1 MGSFR
6 TKEDD
11 VAKISTSVFITNF
24 PESCS
29 AKELFQSCKQYGHVV
44 DTFIPTKRSKNGRR
58 FGFVRFINVF
68 NEERLVNNLCT
79 VWIDRFKLHANI
91 ARFHRPP
98 LKEKNVIPKKDGGGK
113 SSNSYVF
120 KEHSGFNGGG
130 NSYVHVVKG
139 QNKSGIRES
148 EVPPALVLNDE
159 CLLSKDLSKSL
170 LGRVKQFVS
179 LANLRKA
186 VSNEGFVDIKIQYM
200 GELWVL
206 LEFGSEDSMKLF
218 QDNVS
223 IGSWFS
229 QLKQATMEFTNE
241 GRIAWVEVEGI
252 PFKLWTDNTFK
263 RIATKWGELLDIDD
277 QEEMCF
283 HSKRL
288 CIYTKTEKNIFEE
301 FKIIFRG
308 KTSWIRAKETP
319 GWVPDF
325 MEENDD
331 EEQSDVDS
339 KEGEFKVHDTGI
351 YGGDSDVEEA
361 RETLFEKSGKK
372 ENNLDEEHKDK
383 QEKNS
388 EDPFNIYKLLKK
400 KKDTTENEINSEQTM
415 KYPPGFTPKEGS
427 EEIGMYAEESKSVN
441 FVNLSD
447 HKAEEANKDGHG
459 NCVNKNSKEDVSSSV
474 CSGHF
479 KKSGVPRTGGSIL
492 NLMDELVKVGQVMG
506 YKMDGCLAQKA
517 KKDWVK
523 ELCVKNKVNFM
534 ALQETKMEN
543 MELFSVKM
551 CWGNF
556 AFDYVHSDSVGNSGG
571 ILCVWDPNSFRKRN
585 ATVNDYF
592 VMIRGVWCL
601 TGNDLLIIAVY
612 APHDCRD
619 KQMLWDYLTYEIGK
633 WKGEVVIMGDFNKVR
648 YKSDRFGS
656 VFNVQGANVFNS
668 FITNAGLEEVP
679 LGGSAFTWCHKS
691 ASKMSKLDRFLVSEN
706 LIYSCPNINAI
717 TLERYLSDHRPI
729 LLREA
734 SFDYGPTP
742 FRYFHYWNE
751 MEGFNKVVEDAWREG
766 PCDKTNA
773 MLNMMMKLKFL
784 KAKIREWNKSNMLS
798 VKNVKAKYKEELEAL
813 EAIIDRGDGNEEIV
827 NKRTEVVNNI
837 QKFDKIHSSEMA
849 QKAKVKWSIEG
860 DENTSFF
867 HGVLNKKRSILN
879 IRGIMVDGNWIE
891 SPKAVKGE
899 FFQHFSSRFDK
910 PDASRAT
917 INMRYPK
924 TLTYDQQNELE
935 SEVSNVEIKRAVWDC
950 GTDKSPGPDGFTFG
964 FYRRFWK
971 IIENDV
977 YDAVK
982 YFFTYGNIPKGC
994 NSSFIALIPKIPDAN
1009 MVKDFRPISLIGSLY
1024 KIIAKILANRLVGV
1038 LGDIVNEVQ
1047 SAFIAE
1053 RQILDGPFIL
1063 NEILQWSKTKKKQS
1077 LIFKVDFEKAYDSVR
1092 WDFLDD
1098 ILKKFGFGEKWCKW
1112 IQSCL
1117 RSSRGSILIN
1127 GSPTEEFQFYKG
1139 LKQGDPLSP
1148 FLFILIMESLHLSF
1162 QRVVDNGMFNGIKL
1176 SSSLSISH
1184 LFYADDAVF
1193 MGQWCDGN
1201 ISTLIHVLECF
1212 YRASG
1217 LRINMSKSKILGVNV
1232 DSDKVKGAA
1241 SKLGCLI
1248 LKTPFTYL
1256 GSKVGGSMSRV
1267 HAWNEVIDRVK
1278 NRLSKWKMKTLSIG
1292 GRLTL
1297 LKSVL
1302 GSIPIFHMSIYR
1314 APLSVL
1320 RTLESIRSK
1329 FFKGHDINSNK
1340 ASWVNWKK
1348 VLASKEKGGLGVSS
1362 LFALNR
1368 GLMFKWIW
1376 RFYTQ
1381 NTLLWVRV
1389 VKAIH
1394 GDDGNVGGHVK
1405 SGAKSCWLDIVRE
1418 THALKTKGINLLDCM
1433 HVKLGNGDK
1442 TVFWEDIWID
1452 GKTLKNR
1459 FPRIYS
1465 LESCKLITDQFNEL
1479 SALVHDVSLIP
1490 MSDRWKWDLESSGDF
1505 SVASVRKIIDDKSLS
1520 DVDSKTRWI
1529 KYVPIK
1535 VNVHAWKVKTDSLPT
1550 RFNVS
1555 RRGIDIDSIMC
1566 AICDNGVETSRHL
1579 LMDLMERVSLLPKAI
1594 VDQHVRLGVSCHRGQ
1609 TCATG
1614 HVELV
1619 ALVAA
1624 ACHWVLQ
1631 ENPNAV
1637 KREFYNHFRNRFDKP
1652 QDQRAMIDMT
1662 FPNSLSP
1669 EQQSDLECDVTAQ
1682 ELKQAVW
1689 DCGLEKSP
1697 GPDGFSFG
1705 FYRQFWDTIEKDV
1718 FKAINHF
1725 FTNVDIPKGCN
1736 SSFIALI
1743 PKIPDANLVKDFR
1756 PISLIGSIY
1765 KIIAK
1770 ILTNR
1775 LVKVIGDIVSDV
1787 QSAFIKWRQILD
1799 GPFILNEVIQWCKC
1813 KKKHALI
1820 FKVDFEK
1827 AFDSVRWDF
1836 LDDILRKFG
1845 FGNKRC
1851 EWIQKCLVSS
1861 RGSILINGSP
1871 TEEFQF
1877 FKGLKQGDPLSP
1889 FLFILVMEC
1898 LHISFQ
1904 KVVDAGTKVGGNM
1917 SRTEAWNEV
1926 IDKVR
1931 SRLSKWKMNTLSIGG
1946 RLTLLKSVLGSIPIF
1961 HMSIFRVPLGVL
1973 QKLES
1978 IRRNFFNGHE
1988 YDSRKASWVKWS
2000 HVLADKDKGGL
2011 GVSSLF
2017 AINRGLMIKW
2027 LWKFYDQKHS
2037 FWSKIITAIHGKDGN
2052 VDLVRNT
2059 RINSCWISILKEVKE
2074 LRKIGVNVSEWIR
2087 LKLGNGESTSFW
2099 YDNWSGSGAAKDT
2112 FPRLF
2117 ALENHKEISVRS
2129 KLDDSS
2135 LDSSF
2140 RRTARGGIEQ
2150 VQFDA
2155 LVNLVIL
2162 ITVTPKIDR
2171 WVWSL
2176 EGSGEFSVASIRKVI
2191 DANRLKSEHSMTRW
2205 VKFVPIKINVLAW
2218 KIKMDA
2224 LPSRFNISRRGID
2237 ISSLTCPICDAGIET
2252 TDHLFFSCLMAK
2264 QITHKIATWWEFDQV
2279 DTNNYTDWS
2288 SWLASLRLPFN
2299 HKVMLEGIFYVM
2311 WWNIWTYRN
2320 KMIFEDKAPLKS
2332 SIFDI
2337 VVLNSFHWCKSRS
2350 KASFSWNDWLKNPHL
2365 ITL

>member
-1 MGSFR
+1 MSTAYHQKTDGQSERTIQTLEDILRANNDLNVLYGSLLF
-6 TKEDD
+6 DD
-11 VAKISTSVFITNF
+11 VLSNTT
-24 PESCS
+24 PE
-29 AKELFQSCKQYGHVV
+29 APFVV
-44 DTFIPTKRSKNGRR
+44 NGRTYKKCYYLAD
-58 FGFVRFINVF
+58 GIYPTWSSFVKTFSFARD
-68 NEERLVNNLCT
+68 EKTL
-79 VWIDRFKLHANI
+79 RFKRVQES
-91 ARFHRPP
+91 AR
-98 LKEKNVIPKKDGGGK
+98 KDIERAFG
-113 SSNSYVF
+113 
-120 KEHSGFNGGG
+120 
-130 NSYVHVVKG
+130 
-139 QNKSGIRES
+139 
-148 EVPPALVLNDE
+148 VL
-159 CLLSKDLSKSL
+159 
-170 LGRVKQFVS
+170 
-179 LANLRKA
+179 
-186 VSNEGFVDIKIQYM
+186 
-200 GELWVL
+200 
-206 LEFGSEDSMKLF
+206 
-218 QDNVS
+218 
-223 IGSWFS
+223 
-229 QLKQATMEFTNE
+229 
-241 GRIAWVEVEGI
+241 
-252 PFKLWTDNTFK
+252 
-263 RIATKWGELLDIDD
+263 
-277 QEEMCF
+277 QEEA
-283 HSKRL
+283 
-288 CIYTKTEKNIFEE
+288 TE
-301 FKIIFRG
+301 
-308 KTSWIRAKETP
+308 
-319 GWVPDF
+319 D
-325 MEENDD
+325 
-331 EEQSDVDS
+331 
-339 KEGEFKVHDTGI
+339 
-351 YGGDSDVEEA
+351 
-361 RETLFEKSGKK
+361 TLFEKSEKK

-400 KKDTTENEINSEQTM
+400 KKDTTETEINLEQTM
-415 KYPPGFTPKEGS
+415 KYPPGFTLKEGS

-459 NCVNKNSKEDVSSSV
+459 NCVNKNSNEDVSSSV

-479 KKSGVPRTGGSIL
+479 KKSGVPRTSGSIL
-492 NLMDELVKVGQVMG
+492 NFMYELVKVGQVMG
-506 YKMDGCLAQKA
+506 YKMDGCMSNMTEIIESQG
-517 KKDWVK
+517 VK
-523 ELCVKNKVNFM
+523 E
-534 ALQETKMEN
+534 
-543 MELFSVKM
+543 
-551 CWGNF
+551 
-556 AFDYVHSDSVGNSGG
+556 
-571 ILCVWDPNSFRKRN
+571 
-585 ATVNDYF
+585 
-592 VMIRGVWCL
+592 
-601 TGNDLLIIAVY
+601 
-612 APHDCRD
+612 
-619 KQMLWDYLTYEIGK
+619 
-633 WKGEVVIMGDFNKVR
+633 KGDVVIMGDFN
-648 YKSDRFGS
+648 
-656 VFNVQGANVFNS
+656 
-668 FITNAGLEEVP
+668 E
-679 LGGSAFTWCHKS
+679 
-691 ASKMSKLDRFLVSEN
+691 
-706 LIYSCPNINAI
+706 
-717 TLERYLSDHRPI
+717 
-729 LLREA
+729 
-734 SFDYGPTP
+734 
-742 FRYFHYWNE
+742 
-751 MEGFNKVVEDAWREG
+751 
-766 PCDKTNA
+766 
-773 MLNMMMKLKFL
+773 LKFL
-784 KAKIREWNKSNMLS
+784 KAKIQEWNKSNMLS

-1465 LESCKLITDQFNEL
+1465 LESCKLITVGAKLAQPSLEYSFRRNPRGGVEQDQFNEL

-1579 LMDLMERVSLLPKAI
+1579 F
-1594 VDQHVRLGVSCHRGQ
+1594 
-1609 TCATG
+1609 
-1614 HVELV
+1614 
-1619 ALVAA
+1619 
-1624 ACHWVLQ
+1624 
-1631 ENPNAV
+1631 
-1637 KREFYNHFRNRFDKP
+1637 FYCC
-1652 QDQRAMIDMT
+1652 M
-1662 FPNSLSP
+1662 
-1669 EQQSDLECDVTAQ
+1669 V
-1682 ELKQAVW
+1682 
-1689 DCGLEKSP
+1689 
-1697 GPDGFSFG
+1697 
-1705 FYRQFWDTIEKDV
+1705 
-1718 FKAINHF
+1718 
-1725 FTNVDIPKGCN
+1725 
-1736 SSFIALI
+1736 
-1743 PKIPDANLVKDFR
+1743 
-1756 PISLIGSIY
+1756 
-1765 KIIAK
+1765 
-1770 ILTNR
+1770 
-1775 LVKVIGDIVSDV
+1775 
-1787 QSAFIKWRQILD
+1787 RQI
-1799 GPFILNEVIQWCKC
+1799 V
-1813 KKKHALI
+1813 
-1820 FKVDFEK
+1820 
-1827 AFDSVRWDF
+1827 
-1836 LDDILRKFG
+1836 
-1845 FGNKRC
+1845 
-1851 EWIQKCLVSS
+1851 
-1861 RGSILINGSP
+1861 
-1871 TEEFQF
+1871 
-1877 FKGLKQGDPLSP
+1877 
-1889 FLFILVMEC
+1889 
-1898 LHISFQ
+1898 
-1904 KVVDAGTKVGGNM
+1904 
-1917 SRTEAWNEV
+1917 
-1926 IDKVR
+1926 
-1931 SRLSKWKMNTLSIGG
+1931 
-1946 RLTLLKSVLGSIPIF
+1946 
-1961 HMSIFRVPLGVL
+1961 
-1973 QKLES
+1973 
-1978 IRRNFFNGHE
+1978 
-1988 YDSRKASWVKWS
+1988 
-2000 HVLADKDKGGL
+2000 
-2011 GVSSLF
+2011 
-2017 AINRGLMIKW
+2017 
-2027 LWKFYDQKHS
+2027 
-2037 FWSKIITAIHGKDGN
+2037 
-2052 VDLVRNT
+2052 
-2059 RINSCWISILKEVKE
+2059 
-2074 LRKIGVNVSEWIR
+2074 RKITRWWDVPYVEV
-2087 LKLGNGESTSFW
+2087 ESYEDW
-2099 YDNWSGSGAAKDT
+2099 YNW
-2112 FPRLF
+2112 
-2117 ALENHKEISVRS
+2117 
-2129 KLDDSS
+2129 
-2135 LDSSF
+2135 
-2140 RRTARGGIEQ
+2140 
-2150 VQFDA
+2150 
-2155 LVNLVIL
+2155 LVNL
-2162 ITVTPKIDR
+2162 R
-2171 WVWSL
+2171 
-2176 EGSGEFSVASIRKVI
+2176 
-2191 DANRLKSEHSMTRW
+2191 
-2205 VKFVPIKINVLAW
+2205 
-2218 KIKMDA
+2218 
-2224 LPSRFNISRRGID
+2224 
-2237 ISSLTCPICDAGIET
+2237 ISSM
-2252 TDHLFFSCLMAK
+2252 HK
-2264 QITHKIATWWEFDQV
+2264 QMFECV
-2279 DTNNYTDWS
+2279 
-2288 SWLASLRLPFN
+2288 
-2299 HKVMLEGIFYVM
+2299 FYVM
-2311 WWNIWTYRN
+2311 WWHLWSFRN
-2320 KMIFEDKAPLKS
+2320 KL
-2332 SIFDI
+2332 IFDSKPPSQALFFDD
-2337 VVLNSFHWCKSRS
+2337 VVLCLFIGVGIDVMRHLVGTIG
-2350 KASFSWNDWLKNPHL
+2350 LKTRILSLCNC
-2365 ITL
+2365 

>member
-113 SSNSYVF
+113 NNNSYVF
-120 KEHSGFNGGG
+120 KDHSGFNGGG

-139 QNKSGIRES
+139 QTKSGIRES

-159 CLLSKDLSKSL
+159 CLLSKDLFKSL
-170 LGRVKQFVS
+170 LRRVKQFIS

-218 QDNVS
+218 QDN
-223 IGSWFS
+223 
-229 QLKQATMEFTNE
+229 
-241 GRIAWVEVEGI
+241 VEVEGI

-301 FKIIFRG
+301 FKIIFH
-308 KTSWIRAKETP
+308 
-319 GWVPDF
+319 
-325 MEENDD
+325 
-331 EEQSDVDS
+331 
-339 KEGEFKVHDTGI
+339 VHDTGI
-351 YGGDSDVEEA
+351 YGDDSDVEEVQ
-361 RETLFEKSGKK
+361 ETLFEESEKK

-383 QEKNS
+383 QEKNL
-388 EDPFNIYKLLKK
+388 EDPFSIYKLLKK

-415 KYPPGFTPKEGS
+415 KYPPGFTPNEGS
-427 EEIGMYAEESKSVN
+427 KEIGIFAEESRSVN
-441 FVNLSD
+441 IVNLSD

-459 NCVNKNSKEDVSSSV
+459 NYGNKNSKEDVSSSV

-523 ELCVKNKVNFM
+523 ELCVRNKVNFM

-543 MELFSVKM
+543 IELFSVKM

-633 WKGEVVIMGDFNKVR
+633 WKGEVVIMGDFNEVR

-706 LIYSCPNINAI
+706 LLYSCPHINAI

-798 VKNVKAKYKEELEAL
+798 VKHVKAKYKDELEAL
-813 EAIIDRGDGNEEIV
+813 EEIIDRGDGNEEIV

-837 QKFDKIHSSEMA
+837 HKFDKIHSSEMA

-867 HGVLNKKRSILN
+867 HGVLNKKQSILN

-891 SPKAVKGE
+891 SPKA
-899 FFQHFSSRFDK
+899 
-910 PDASRAT
+910 
-917 INMRYPK
+917 
-924 TLTYDQQNELE
+924 NELE

-1009 MVKDFRPISLIGSLY
+1009 M
-1024 KIIAKILANRLVGV
+1024 
-1038 LGDIVNEVQ
+1038 
-1047 SAFIAE
+1047 
-1053 RQILDGPFIL
+1053 
-1063 NEILQWSKTKKKQS
+1063 EIL
-1077 LIFKVDFEKAYDSVR
+1077 LM
-1092 WDFLDD
+1092 
-1098 ILKKFGFGEKWCKW
+1098 
-1112 IQSCL
+1112 

-1465 LESCKLITDQFNEL
+1465 LESCKLITVGAKLAQPSLEYSFRRNPRGGVEQDQFNEL

-1579 LMDLMERVSLLPKAI
+1579 F
-1594 VDQHVRLGVSCHRGQ
+1594 
-1609 TCATG
+1609 
-1614 HVELV
+1614 
-1619 ALVAA
+1619 
-1624 ACHWVLQ
+1624 
-1631 ENPNAV
+1631 
-1637 KREFYNHFRNRFDKP
+1637 FYCC
-1652 QDQRAMIDMT
+1652 M
-1662 FPNSLSP
+1662 
-1669 EQQSDLECDVTAQ
+1669 V
-1682 ELKQAVW
+1682 
-1689 DCGLEKSP
+1689 
-1697 GPDGFSFG
+1697 
-1705 FYRQFWDTIEKDV
+1705 
-1718 FKAINHF
+1718 
-1725 FTNVDIPKGCN
+1725 
-1736 SSFIALI
+1736 
-1743 PKIPDANLVKDFR
+1743 
-1756 PISLIGSIY
+1756 
-1765 KIIAK
+1765 
-1770 ILTNR
+1770 
-1775 LVKVIGDIVSDV
+1775 
-1787 QSAFIKWRQILD
+1787 RQI
-1799 GPFILNEVIQWCKC
+1799 V
-1813 KKKHALI
+1813 
-1820 FKVDFEK
+1820 
-1827 AFDSVRWDF
+1827 
-1836 LDDILRKFG
+1836 
-1845 FGNKRC
+1845 
-1851 EWIQKCLVSS
+1851 
-1861 RGSILINGSP
+1861 
-1871 TEEFQF
+1871 
-1877 FKGLKQGDPLSP
+1877 
-1889 FLFILVMEC
+1889 
-1898 LHISFQ
+1898 
-1904 KVVDAGTKVGGNM
+1904 
-1917 SRTEAWNEV
+1917 
-1926 IDKVR
+1926 
-1931 SRLSKWKMNTLSIGG
+1931 
-1946 RLTLLKSVLGSIPIF
+1946 
-1961 HMSIFRVPLGVL
+1961 
-1973 QKLES
+1973 
-1978 IRRNFFNGHE
+1978 
-1988 YDSRKASWVKWS
+1988 
-2000 HVLADKDKGGL
+2000 
-2011 GVSSLF
+2011 
-2017 AINRGLMIKW
+2017 
-2027 LWKFYDQKHS
+2027 
-2037 FWSKIITAIHGKDGN
+2037 
-2052 VDLVRNT
+2052 
-2059 RINSCWISILKEVKE
+2059 
-2074 LRKIGVNVSEWIR
+2074 RKITRWWDVPYVEV
-2087 LKLGNGESTSFW
+2087 ESYEDW
-2099 YDNWSGSGAAKDT
+2099 YNW
-2112 FPRLF
+2112 
-2117 ALENHKEISVRS
+2117 
-2129 KLDDSS
+2129 
-2135 LDSSF
+2135 
-2140 RRTARGGIEQ
+2140 
-2150 VQFDA
+2150 
-2155 LVNLVIL
+2155 LVNL
-2162 ITVTPKIDR
+2162 R
-2171 WVWSL
+2171 
-2176 EGSGEFSVASIRKVI
+2176 
-2191 DANRLKSEHSMTRW
+2191 
-2205 VKFVPIKINVLAW
+2205 
-2218 KIKMDA
+2218 
-2224 LPSRFNISRRGID
+2224 
-2237 ISSLTCPICDAGIET
+2237 ISSM
-2252 TDHLFFSCLMAK
+2252 HK
-2264 QITHKIATWWEFDQV
+2264 QMF
-2279 DTNNYTDWS
+2279 
-2288 SWLASLRLPFN
+2288 
-2299 HKVMLEGIFYVM
+2299 EGVFYVM
-2311 WWNIWTYRN
+2311 WWHLWSFRN
-2320 KMIFEDKAPLKS
+2320 KL
-2332 SIFDI
+2332 IFD
-2337 VVLNSFHWCKSRS
+2337 S
-2350 KASFSWNDWLKNPHL
+2350 KPPSQA
-2365 ITL
+2365 

>member
-1 MGSFR
+1 M
-6 TKEDD
+6 
-11 VAKISTSVFITNF
+11 
-24 PESCS
+24 
-29 AKELFQSCKQYGHVV
+29 LYQ
-44 DTFIPTKRSKNGRR
+44 
-58 FGFVRFINVF
+58 
-68 NEERLVNNLCT
+68 
-79 VWIDRFKLHANI
+79 
-91 ARFHRPP
+91 
-98 LKEKNVIPKKDGGGK
+98 KKMM
-113 SSNSYVF
+113 
-120 KEHSGFNGGG
+120 
-130 NSYVHVVKG
+130 
-139 QNKSGIRES
+139 ES
-148 EVPPALVLNDE
+148 EVPLALVLNDE
-159 CLLSKDLSKSL
+159 CLLSKDLPKFL

-186 VSNEGFVDIKIQYM
+186 VSNEGFVNIKIQYM
-200 GELWVL
+200 RELWVL

-427 EEIGMYAEESKSVN
+427 KEI
-441 FVNLSD
+441 
-447 HKAEEANKDGHG
+447 
-459 NCVNKNSKEDVSSSV
+459 
-474 CSGHF
+474 
-479 KKSGVPRTGGSIL
+479 
-492 NLMDELVKVGQVMG
+492 
-506 YKMDGCLAQKA
+506 
-517 KKDWVK
+517 
-523 ELCVKNKVNFM
+523 
-534 ALQETKMEN
+534 
-543 MELFSVKM
+543 
-551 CWGNF
+551 
-556 AFDYVHSDSVGNSGG
+556 
-571 ILCVWDPNSFRKRN
+571 
-585 ATVNDYF
+585 
-592 VMIRGVWCL
+592 
-601 TGNDLLIIAVY
+601 
-612 APHDCRD
+612 
-619 KQMLWDYLTYEIGK
+619 
-633 WKGEVVIMGDFNKVR
+633 
-648 YKSDRFGS
+648 
-656 VFNVQGANVFNS
+656 
-668 FITNAGLEEVP
+668 
-679 LGGSAFTWCHKS
+679 
-691 ASKMSKLDRFLVSEN
+691 
-706 LIYSCPNINAI
+706 
-717 TLERYLSDHRPI
+717 
-729 LLREA
+729 
-734 SFDYGPTP
+734 
-742 FRYFHYWNE
+742 
-751 MEGFNKVVEDAWREG
+751 
-766 PCDKTNA
+766 
-773 MLNMMMKLKFL
+773 
-784 KAKIREWNKSNMLS
+784 
-798 VKNVKAKYKEELEAL
+798 
-813 EAIIDRGDGNEEIV
+813 
-827 NKRTEVVNNI
+827 
-837 QKFDKIHSSEMA
+837 
-849 QKAKVKWSIEG
+849 
-860 DENTSFF
+860 
-867 HGVLNKKRSILN
+867 
-879 IRGIMVDGNWIE
+879 
-891 SPKAVKGE
+891 
-899 FFQHFSSRFDK
+899 
-910 PDASRAT
+910 
-917 INMRYPK
+917 
-924 TLTYDQQNELE
+924 
-935 SEVSNVEIKRAVWDC
+935 VWDC

-1465 LESCKLITDQFNEL
+1465 LESCKLITVGAKLAQPSLEYSFRRNPRGGVEQDQFNEL

-1579 LMDLMERVSLLPKAI
+1579 F
-1594 VDQHVRLGVSCHRGQ
+1594 
-1609 TCATG
+1609 
-1614 HVELV
+1614 
-1619 ALVAA
+1619 
-1624 ACHWVLQ
+1624 
-1631 ENPNAV
+1631 
-1637 KREFYNHFRNRFDKP
+1637 FYCC
-1652 QDQRAMIDMT
+1652 M
-1662 FPNSLSP
+1662 
-1669 EQQSDLECDVTAQ
+1669 V
-1682 ELKQAVW
+1682 
-1689 DCGLEKSP
+1689 
-1697 GPDGFSFG
+1697 
-1705 FYRQFWDTIEKDV
+1705 
-1718 FKAINHF
+1718 
-1725 FTNVDIPKGCN
+1725 
-1736 SSFIALI
+1736 
-1743 PKIPDANLVKDFR
+1743 
-1756 PISLIGSIY
+1756 
-1765 KIIAK
+1765 
-1770 ILTNR
+1770 
-1775 LVKVIGDIVSDV
+1775 
-1787 QSAFIKWRQILD
+1787 RQI
-1799 GPFILNEVIQWCKC
+1799 V
-1813 KKKHALI
+1813 
-1820 FKVDFEK
+1820 
-1827 AFDSVRWDF
+1827 
-1836 LDDILRKFG
+1836 
-1845 FGNKRC
+1845 
-1851 EWIQKCLVSS
+1851 
-1861 RGSILINGSP
+1861 
-1871 TEEFQF
+1871 
-1877 FKGLKQGDPLSP
+1877 
-1889 FLFILVMEC
+1889 
-1898 LHISFQ
+1898 
-1904 KVVDAGTKVGGNM
+1904 
-1917 SRTEAWNEV
+1917 
-1926 IDKVR
+1926 
-1931 SRLSKWKMNTLSIGG
+1931 
-1946 RLTLLKSVLGSIPIF
+1946 
-1961 HMSIFRVPLGVL
+1961 
-1973 QKLES
+1973 
-1978 IRRNFFNGHE
+1978 
-1988 YDSRKASWVKWS
+1988 
-2000 HVLADKDKGGL
+2000 
-2011 GVSSLF
+2011 
-2017 AINRGLMIKW
+2017 
-2027 LWKFYDQKHS
+2027 
-2037 FWSKIITAIHGKDGN
+2037 
-2052 VDLVRNT
+2052 
-2059 RINSCWISILKEVKE
+2059 
-2074 LRKIGVNVSEWIR
+2074 RKITRWWDVPYVEV
-2087 LKLGNGESTSFW
+2087 ESYEDW
-2099 YDNWSGSGAAKDT
+2099 YNW
-2112 FPRLF
+2112 
-2117 ALENHKEISVRS
+2117 
-2129 KLDDSS
+2129 
-2135 LDSSF
+2135 
-2140 RRTARGGIEQ
+2140 
-2150 VQFDA
+2150 
-2155 LVNLVIL
+2155 LVNL
-2162 ITVTPKIDR
+2162 R
-2171 WVWSL
+2171 
-2176 EGSGEFSVASIRKVI
+2176 
-2191 DANRLKSEHSMTRW
+2191 
-2205 VKFVPIKINVLAW
+2205 
-2218 KIKMDA
+2218 
-2224 LPSRFNISRRGID
+2224 
-2237 ISSLTCPICDAGIET
+2237 ISSM
-2252 TDHLFFSCLMAK
+2252 HK
-2264 QITHKIATWWEFDQV
+2264 QMF
-2279 DTNNYTDWS
+2279 
-2288 SWLASLRLPFN
+2288 
-2299 HKVMLEGIFYVM
+2299 EGVFYVM
-2311 WWNIWTYRN
+2311 WWHLWSFRN
-2320 KMIFEDKAPLKS
+2320 KL
-2332 SIFDI
+2332 IFDSKPPSQALFFDD
-2337 VVLNSFHWCKSRS
+2337 VVSMSFHWCSLLLLILLLCHTCDDLCKASLGNCDAVFRLCEQFLKPLRCSVVILSVSSPNEPKSRVFLPKAIQVLQQHKGMIKGLSAEEAWETIKDYVQCDKQWKNPTSTITDQTIANLKAQFVGNEVVRVKIPKCMSWLDSYDEPIGNQDMMKDKVDNPCLQSTLQVLPSSEGYTPLVTYQKEVEETLGTLMKVEPLDQTQLEDVGLNTCSHDLFLSFKEVPSFDEPNPQLQTLLNFPSLDVSQGEERGS
-2350 KASFSWNDWLKNPHL
+2350 KPPIKPHSPNSFRMKEVDILTIHTPPLPHVASFYPKDVSQGFDFSNLEVTENNFLGGLSLPVKPKELEKGEKGVSARETGTGLVVTTTNSRHFNPQSGVGVDTAYPRHGYAVSSL
-2365 ITL
+2365 MDTAH

>member
-24 PESCS
+24 PESWS
-29 AKELFQSCKQYGHVV
+29 AKELFQSCKQYDHVV

-68 NEERLVNNLCT
+68 NEERLVKNLCT
-79 VWIDRFKLHANI
+79 DHN
-91 ARFHRPP
+91 
-98 LKEKNVIPKKDGGGK
+98 
-113 SSNSYVF
+113 
-120 KEHSGFNGGG
+120 GFNGGG

-139 QNKSGIRES
+139 QTKSGIRES

-633 WKGEVVIMGDFNKVR
+633 WKGEVVIMGDFNEVR

-935 SEVSNVEIKRAVWDC
+935 NEVSNVEIKRAVWDC

-1009 MVKDFRPISLIGSLY
+1009 MVKDFRSISLIGSLY

-1047 SAFIAE
+1047 SAFITE
-1053 RQILDGPFIL
+1053 RQILDGPFIF

-1077 LIFKVDFEKAYDSVR
+1077 LISKVDFEKAYDSVR
-1092 WDFLDD
+1092 WDFLND

-1465 LESCKLITDQFNEL
+1465 LESCKLITVGAKLAQPSLEYSFRRNPRGGVEQDQFNEL

-1579 LMDLMERVSLLPKAI
+1579 F
-1594 VDQHVRLGVSCHRGQ
+1594 
-1609 TCATG
+1609 
-1614 HVELV
+1614 
-1619 ALVAA
+1619 
-1624 ACHWVLQ
+1624 
-1631 ENPNAV
+1631 
-1637 KREFYNHFRNRFDKP
+1637 FYCC
-1652 QDQRAMIDMT
+1652 M
-1662 FPNSLSP
+1662 
-1669 EQQSDLECDVTAQ
+1669 V
-1682 ELKQAVW
+1682 
-1689 DCGLEKSP
+1689 
-1697 GPDGFSFG
+1697 
-1705 FYRQFWDTIEKDV
+1705 
-1718 FKAINHF
+1718 
-1725 FTNVDIPKGCN
+1725 
-1736 SSFIALI
+1736 
-1743 PKIPDANLVKDFR
+1743 
-1756 PISLIGSIY
+1756 
-1765 KIIAK
+1765 
-1770 ILTNR
+1770 
-1775 LVKVIGDIVSDV
+1775 
-1787 QSAFIKWRQILD
+1787 RQI
-1799 GPFILNEVIQWCKC
+1799 
-1813 KKKHALI
+1813 
-1820 FKVDFEK
+1820 
-1827 AFDSVRWDF
+1827 VRK
-1836 LDDILRKFG
+1836 IT
-1845 FGNKRC
+1845 RC
-1851 EWIQKCLVSS
+1851 ESY
-1861 RGSILINGSP
+1861 
-1871 TEEFQF
+1871 E
-1877 FKGLKQGDPLSP
+1877 D
-1889 FLFILVMEC
+1889 
-1898 LHISFQ
+1898 
-1904 KVVDAGTKVGGNM
+1904 
-1917 SRTEAWNEV
+1917 
-1926 IDKVR
+1926 
-1931 SRLSKWKMNTLSIGG
+1931 
-1946 RLTLLKSVLGSIPIF
+1946 
-1961 HMSIFRVPLGVL
+1961 
-1973 QKLES
+1973 
-1978 IRRNFFNGHE
+1978 
-1988 YDSRKASWVKWS
+1988 
-2000 HVLADKDKGGL
+2000 
-2011 GVSSLF
+2011 
-2017 AINRGLMIKW
+2017 
-2027 LWKFYDQKHS
+2027 
-2037 FWSKIITAIHGKDGN
+2037 
-2052 VDLVRNT
+2052 
-2059 RINSCWISILKEVKE
+2059 
-2074 LRKIGVNVSEWIR
+2074 
-2087 LKLGNGESTSFW
+2087 W
-2099 YDNWSGSGAAKDT
+2099 YNW
-2112 FPRLF
+2112 
-2117 ALENHKEISVRS
+2117 
-2129 KLDDSS
+2129 
-2135 LDSSF
+2135 
-2140 RRTARGGIEQ
+2140 
-2150 VQFDA
+2150 
-2155 LVNLVIL
+2155 LVNLRI
-2162 ITVTPKIDR
+2162 
-2171 WVWSL
+2171 S
-2176 EGSGEFSVASIRKVI
+2176 
-2191 DANRLKSEHSMTRW
+2191 SMH
-2205 VKFVPIKINVLAW
+2205 KQMFE
-2218 KIKMDA
+2218 
-2224 LPSRFNISRRGID
+2224 GID
-2237 ISSLTCPICDAGIET
+2237 VMRRLVGTIGLKTRILSLCNC
-2252 TDHLFFSCLMAK
+2252 
-2264 QITHKIATWWEFDQV
+2264 
-2279 DTNNYTDWS
+2279 
-2288 SWLASLRLPFN
+2288 
-2299 HKVMLEGIFYVM
+2299 
-2311 WWNIWTYRN
+2311 
-2320 KMIFEDKAPLKS
+2320 
-2332 SIFDI
+2332 
-2337 VVLNSFHWCKSRS
+2337 
-2350 KASFSWNDWLKNPHL
+2350 
-2365 ITL
+2365 